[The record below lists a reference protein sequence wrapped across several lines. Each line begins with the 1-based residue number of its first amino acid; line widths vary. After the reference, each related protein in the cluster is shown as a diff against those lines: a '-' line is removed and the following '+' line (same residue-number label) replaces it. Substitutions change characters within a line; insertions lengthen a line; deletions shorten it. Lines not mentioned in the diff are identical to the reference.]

1 MRTQEAKPL
10 NINGAILTD
19 EMLEQINDFEKKEA
33 AMGYCDNLS
42 FLKDFLIRYL
52 GGERPEV
59 DMQKLIGILTDVTY
73 LHNFMK
79 LFIIENGEAI

>member
-19 EMLEQINDFEKKEA
+19 EMLNKLNDFEQDDMAKS
-33 AMGYCDNLS
+33 YCDNLS

-79 LFIIENGEAI
+79 LFIIENGEAM